1 MIFHFKPLY
10 STIWLPDGVV
20 IDGRW
25 PNTIIVWPGGRSR
38 GATKPEHDLFQAL
51 EKAQSE
57 VERLKT
63 ELEKEPT

>member
-25 PNTIIVWPGGRSR
+25 PNTIITWPGGRSR
-38 GATKPEHDLFQAL
+38 GATKPENDLFQ
-51 EKAQSE
+51 
-57 VERLKT
+57 
-63 ELEKEPT
+63 